1 MGLLDKIRRKIA
13 DDAAAQQPRPED
25 VWEISDRTAFLIA
38 MSERLCAKCGEGERL
53 SALSPEERTTYAVDA
68 FQREVSN
75 AASSN
80 ICAIPAARWRESCS
94 TRCVSW
100 ARSAPQRFIARR
112 WPRFPPHGPRTRRSE
127 GNCWTKC

>member
-1 MGLLDKIRRKIA
+1 MGLFDKIQRKIE
-13 DDAAAQQPRPED
+13 DKHAAARQPRPEN
-25 VWEISDRTAFLIA
+25 VWEISDRTEFLIA

-53 SALSPEERTTYAVDA
+53 SALSPEERTAYAVDA

-94 TRCVSW
+94 TRCVLW
-100 ARSAPQRFIARR
+100 ARRFIARR

-127 GNCWTKC
+127 GNCGTKC